1 MGSKVNAP
9 AKSPQAACRLRRFL
23 GLCATFGI
31 DIKGV
36 CTIKGTIGRSSFR
49 RAANLNLPF
58 LRFTYVRILVPQL
71 EFAADLTCMLFCLLF
86 NPAFNTDFPHFSQV
100 VYDVLMMTD
109 SVYNMDFA
117 EVKKP
122 LAWEFRA
129 FEAMPHSMLVCT
141 GTEPVCAGD
150 AGTFHL
156 IRKASVTFLR
166 IAGARA
172 AK

>member
-1 MGSKVNAP
+1 M
-9 AKSPQAACRLRRFL
+9 QRLESNL
-23 GLCATFGI
+23 KEAYAI
-31 DIKGV
+31 QEK
-36 CTIKGTIGRSSFR
+36 IGRSSFR
-49 RAANLNLPF
+49 RSANLHISF
-58 LRFTYVRILVPQL
+58 LLFTYVRILVPQL

-117 EVKKP
+117 KIKKP

-129 FEAMPHSMLVCT
+129 FEAVPHSMLVCT
-141 GTEPVCAGD
+141 GTETVCAD
-150 AGTFHL
+150 NAGIFHL
-156 IRKASVTFLR
+156 IRKAAVTLLR